1 MSLSLPFFYFL
12 LGLNGGSFAC
22 WSLQP
27 DIYINILVRVRFY
40 PSKVT
45 SFLCI
50 WGRTSVPLIFVFLC
64 GEKVFFLGG
73 QANKSQQEIPITSRM
88 IRLYLGPLLELFI
101 DLLFYMQQQRAFFFF
116 FFRFYLSDAVLK
128 PF

>member
-1 MSLSLPFFYFL
+1 
-12 LGLNGGSFAC
+12 
-22 WSLQP
+22 
-27 DIYINILVRVRFY
+27 
-40 PSKVT
+40 
-45 SFLCI
+45 
-50 WGRTSVPLIFVFLC
+50 
-64 GEKVFFLGG
+64 
-73 QANKSQQEIPITSRM
+73 M